1 MIRSF
6 SAPQLAHWKSACGS
20 ISPGLVS
27 RHFVISVNAMQPT
40 LIKGRCACTGSIDWT
55 CQATIATNSSCRML
69 YIGRIV
75 ASADASEK
83 KSLSCM
89 EKWENGP
96 PCVRTV
102 ETAARN
108 SVLLAQQAIVSR
120 EGRKVHPRER
130 RPSRAPRG
138 ERGGMTL
145 EKGGGSCFHSE
156 TDRLVASKPEAS
168 PVSRRGPLCL

>member
-83 KSLSCM
+83 KSLSCIG
-89 EKWENGP
+89 KVGKRTPLCTHGVLYSLDGFPLTPSP
-96 PCVRTV
+96 PRRF
-102 ETAARN
+102 EM
-108 SVLLAQQAIVSR
+108 
-120 EGRKVHPRER
+120 PRA
-130 RPSRAPRG
+130 RAPVHSS
-138 ERGGMTL
+138 EPTA
-145 EKGGGSCFHSE
+145 GSQRMSSTVPGSSRPPLHSHV
-156 TDRLVASKPEAS
+156 T
-168 PVSRRGPLCL
+168 RRHRPP

>member
-96 PCVRTV
+96 RCVRTV
-102 ETAARN
+102 KKAKSSKN
-108 SVLLAQQAIVSR
+108 PGPLLAGPDRGWSQVLDAFSPTGLDLMSPSRPRR
-120 EGRKVHPRER
+120 EGKGSGVRKAQPHPV
-130 RPSRAPRG
+130 PSAGWLSAGTQGADQR
-138 ERGGMTL
+138 
-145 EKGGGSCFHSE
+145 
-156 TDRLVASKPEAS
+156 
-168 PVSRRGPLCL
+168 

>member
-83 KSLSCM
+83 KSFSCIG
-89 EKWENGP
+89 KVGK
-96 PCVRTV
+96 RTPLCTHSV
-102 ETAARN
+102 AAITYV
-108 SVLLAQQAIVSR
+108 SVVGRYLTVSR
-120 EGRKVHPRER
+120 PLHFRYVRYT
-130 RPSRAPRG
+130 PSNTQALDILAFW
-138 ERGGMTL
+138 GGV
-145 EKGGGSCFHSE
+145 K
-156 TDRLVASKPEAS
+156 R
-168 PVSRRGPLCL
+168 